1 MATQF
6 QMQVEDLLV
15 ANRKADKARRW
26 QMLRAAEA
34 MLKAE
39 MDALRASVLE
49 DNDQR
54 FLIVEDSVRES
65 APSKA
70 RFIELY
76 GEAEFDK
83 VKTTTKVKRHV
94 KGLR

>member
-76 GEAEFDK
+76 GKAYA
-83 VKTTTKVKRHV
+83 KTTG
-94 KGLR
+94 GLGPRTVRQ